1 MMDDGHN
8 GGSNNV
14 VTVDAADIIRLILG
28 YLTSQGLHESARVLR
43 TESGIGFPSHVSLV
57 GGGGGSVSTTSLLSS
72 HIQKGE
78 WGSVLSALQLYQ
90 HSLPA
95 SIMEQ
100 VILELAETN
109 GTVGL
114 AVAQQ
119 LLSISRQELDSV
131 SHYDEK
137 DDTDITAIDKN
148 NTMSKARSL
157 EQRLA
162 ALAANPRKYETLA
175 SKQQLLF
182 GKLPSSEHQR
192 KFSNSFNSYEDYK
205 QSRRDQLAA
214 EFQAQMTHTVPL
226 NRLST
231 LIHQAIKWQAWTG
244 QFPVIKHD
252 ENGTVDDN
260 DINKDDDSSY
270 RKKKTTRKKK
280 RKHFDLVLGIAAAD
294 YGAVVGDD
302 EYEDGA
308 SHVESIPSQRV
319 ATIKFGK
326 STVCETVTTLRNGLV
341 TASSDGFV
349 EIWELG
355 GSYSLNTTDYAYQA
369 QDQVMGHDDV
379 AVLALS
385 VSRDQTMLAS
395 GDSSGI
401 VKIWR
406 LDNGSCLRHYQAF
419 PSSTGI
425 TALDWSPDGS
435 KLLVASSEGLCREFG
450 IVSQHV
456 LQEYVG
462 HSSMINS
469 CMYYQEVEEGRVK
482 IMTSSADG
490 TVRLWETHGHCQAVW
505 QPPPLVNSR
514 SNNKNNGNLIGTSIV
529 VDTTSILTE
538 SPSIVAVLPV
548 PSSPSLVVV
557 VPRASAAVLVNGR
570 NGTILQQYSIP
581 SSSRIS
587 TASTAEKTKRNQN
600 DDEDSA
606 VFCAATVTADWVY
619 LCTTDNECLVFA
631 INDMGSGGG
640 SSSSSSHGAPLVHV
654 IPNFG
659 MDSTTPT
666 SSTNTV
672 AEISQ
677 LIPHPHKPILVA
689 FSNDKAQKKGI
700 VAVWK

>member
-1 MMDDGHN
+1 MDDGPN
-8 GGSNNV
+8 GDSNNV

-57 GGGGGSVSTTSLLSS
+57 GGGGGSVPTTSLLSS
-72 HIQKGE
+72 HIQRGE

-90 HSLPA
+90 HSLPPL
-95 SIMEQ
+95 ILEQ
-100 VILELAETN
+100 VILESAETN

-119 LLSISRQELDSV
+119 LLSVARHELDSV
-131 SHYDEK
+131 PHCEEK
-137 DDTDITAIDKN
+137 DDTDMTAIDKN
-148 NTMSKARSL
+148 NTISKARSL

-162 ALAANPRKYETLA
+162 ALAANPRKYDTLA

-182 GKLPSSEHQR
+182 GRLPSPNQR
-192 KFSNSFNSYEDYK
+192 KSSNSFNSYEDYK
-205 QSRRDQLAA
+205 QSRRDQLAT

-244 QFPVIKHD
+244 QFPMMKSD
-252 ENGTVDDN
+252 KNGTDDDN
-260 DINKDDDSSY
+260 DINKDDDGSQ
-270 RKKKTTRKKK
+270 RKKKPTKKKK
-280 RKHFDLVLGIAAAD
+280 RKHFDLVVGMAAAD
-294 YGAVVGDD
+294 CGAIVGDD
-302 EYEDGA
+302 DYDDGA
-308 SHVESIPSQRV
+308 SHIESIPSQKI

-326 STVCETVTTLRNGLV
+326 STVCEVVTTLRNGLV

-369 QDQVMGHDDV
+369 QDQVMGHEDV

-401 VKIWR
+401 VKIWK
-406 LDNGSCLRHYQAF
+406 LENGACLRHYQAF
-419 PSSTGI
+419 PSGTSI

-456 LQEYVG
+456 LQEYMG

-469 CMYYQEVEEGRVK
+469 CMYYQEVDEGLVK

-490 TVRLWETHGHCQAVW
+490 TVRVWETHGHCQAVW
-505 QPPPLVNSR
+505 QPPLLVNSR
-514 SNNKNNGNLIGTSIV
+514 TSNKNKINLIGTSIV

-538 SPSIVAVLPV
+538 SPSIVAVCPV
-548 PSSPSLVVV
+548 PSSPSRVVV
-557 VPRASAAVLVNGR
+557 VPRASTAFLVDGR

-581 SSSRIS
+581 SASRIS
-587 TASTAEKTKRNQN
+587 TASATDQTKNN
-600 DDEDSA
+600 KNEEDGV

-631 INDMGSGGG
+631 INDGGSGSG
-640 SSSSSSHGAPLVHV
+640 SSSSTRAAPLVHV
-654 IPNFG
+654 IQNFG
-659 MDSTTPT
+659 IDSTTPT
-666 SSTNTV
+666 FSSNTV